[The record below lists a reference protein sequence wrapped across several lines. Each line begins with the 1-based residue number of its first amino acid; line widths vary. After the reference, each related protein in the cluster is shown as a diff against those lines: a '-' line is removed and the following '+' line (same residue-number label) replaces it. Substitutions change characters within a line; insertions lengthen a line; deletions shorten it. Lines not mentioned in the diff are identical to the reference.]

1 MQSGFCTLIFERFV
15 LMHGFSGQT
24 GAYKWAKL
32 VKQNKAIYIIK
43 TGLRKVKMTFR
54 AYLTLSQPG

>member
-1 MQSGFCTLIFERFV
+1 M
-15 LMHGFSGQT
+15 
-24 GAYKWAKL
+24 
-32 VKQNKAIYIIK
+32 KQNKAIYIIK